1 MKKTIIAL
9 KFPVVFLLI
18 FTSFIACDKD
28 FNVIESDVLGKENAN
43 FNATNVVYP
52 ISAYNKKLDSL
63 QINNLA
69 SNLLGVFNDP
79 SYGQTTASIVTQITP
94 TTFNP
99 DFGTNTVIDSVVINM
114 PYFSTVIGTDGDGNS
129 TYKLDSL
136 YGNATESIKLSIYQ
150 NNYFLRDFDPNST
163 LNSAQNYYSNANN
176 VSNSAITSANV
187 INFDD
192 HIVAT
197 IYEDASFIPSADAIG
212 LTTGTG
218 DDAVTT
224 RAAPAYRIV
233 FDKEIMDHEDELVFW
248 ANTIISKQNDPVLSN
263 ANNFKNYF
271 RGLYIKAEAIT
282 TDGSMILLNLAS
294 SAANIT
300 IHYSKDSTVA
310 GETTQSTYIMSFT
323 GNRVN
328 PIINNYNV
336 TLQNGDKVLGDEK
349 LYLKGASGSMAVVN
363 LFNGLV
369 DCDGDGNVDD
379 QAIDCFKKN
388 FRQTDD
394 DGEFVTDKITGTFI
408 LKKLI
413 NEAHLEIYEDEAIPN
428 PTDDNG
434 DVFHKYDRIY
444 AYDIKNSVPTID
456 YLIDPTENTTSPFSS
471 KVINL
476 SQRDTISAKYKI
488 RLTEHLNNILLRDST
503 NTKIGLVLST
513 NVNYIASSK
522 ILQSNDAVTA
532 IPSAALISPRG
543 TILYGSNVIVPEDKR
558 LKLKVFF
565 TEPKED

>member
-1 MKKTIIAL
+1 MKKTIKAL
-9 KFPVVFLLI
+9 KSPVVFLLI

-43 FNATNVVYP
+43 FNATNAIYP

-79 SYGQTTASIVTQITP
+79 AYGQTTASIVTQVTP

-114 PYFSTVIGTDGDGNS
+114 PYFSTVIGSDDNGNS

-136 YGNATESIKLSIYQ
+136 YGNATESIKLSIFQ

-163 LNSAQNYYSNANN
+163 LNSAQNYYSNAENT
-176 VSNSAITSANV
+176 SNSAITSANV
-187 INFDD
+187 INFDN

-197 IYEDASFIPSADAIG
+197 IYEDETFTPSADAIV

-218 DDAVTT
+218 DGKVATRTT
-224 RAAPAYRIV
+224 PAYRIV
-233 FDKEIMDHEDELVFW
+233 LNTPEDILYW
-248 ANTIISKQNDPVLSN
+248 TNTIISKQNDPVLSN

-282 TDGSMILLNLAS
+282 ADGSMVFINLAS

-300 IHYSKDSTVA
+300 IHYSKDSTVE
-310 GETTQSTYIMSFT
+310 GETAQSSYVLSFT
-323 GNRVN
+323 GNRIN

-349 LYLKGASGSMAVVN
+349 LYLKGTSGSMAVVN

-394 DGEFVTDKITGTFI
+394 NGEFIKDNITRTFL
-408 LKKLI
+408 LKRLI
-413 NEAHLEIYEDEAIPN
+413 NEAHLEIYEDEAIDVG
-428 PTDDNG
+428 TNG
-434 DVFHKYDRIY
+434 IDFHKYDRIY

-456 YLIDPTENTTSPFSS
+456 YLIDPTENTASPFNS
-471 KVINL
+471 KVISL

-513 NVNYIASSK
+513 NVNYTVSSK

-532 IPSAALISPRG
+532 IPAAALITPRG
-543 TILYGSNVIVPEDKR
+543 TILYGSNDNVSEDKR